1 MTEQE
6 LIQENEKLT
15 ARLKKAV
22 EVFNEQK
29 ATITRQA
36 EEIESLKQKAAEG
49 EKKDNEF
56 FEQVN
61 EIEKLKEEL
70 TETNKELTEA
80 NNNYFVADKK
90 VQELTVRIA
99 KATSEYKKLKE
110 EYDITTQTLEAE
122 KAVSQK
128 LHDKINKLK
137 LVLDE

>member
-29 ATITRQA
+29 ATIARLT
-36 EEIESLKQKAAEG
+36 EEVESLKTKAEQANE
-49 EKKDNEF
+49 KDNEF
-56 FEQVN
+56 FDQVN
-61 EIEKLKEEL
+61 EIENLKAEL
-70 TETNKELTEA
+70 AEA
-80 NNNYFVADKK
+80 NDNYFTADKK

-99 KATSEYKKLKE
+99 KATDEYKKLKSE
-110 EYDITTQTLEAE
+110 LETANQVAEAE

-128 LHDKINKLK
+128 LSDKLNRLK
-137 LVLDE
+137 AVLDEE